1 MAQLLEPFT
10 DEDSPYI
17 LKDIRVRE
25 TPDLPDHV
33 LGTVQWLGFVTHP
46 GYYLYTTTT
55 TGATDHVPVEFI
67 ENNWYFIPRSDDRE
81 DTYISRRDHIE
92 PYAQRTGYW

>member
-1 MAQLLEPFT
+1 MIAQLLEPFT
-10 DEDSPYI
+10 DKDSPYT
-17 LKDIRVRE
+17 LKDIQIRE

-33 LGTVQWLGFVTHP
+33 LGAVQWLGFVTHP

-67 ENNWYFIPRSDDRE
+67 ENNWYFITRSDDRE
-81 DTYISRRDHIE
+81 DTYISRRDRIE
-92 PYAQRTGYW
+92 LYAQRTGY